1 MGPCREYN
9 ARRGTPRISLCPPL
23 RCPTPLPP
31 LFKFLKP
38 QTGRH
43 ACTYYLHTNRCLRK
57 PQDVQN
63 VPAPYFLQQLRCLRL
78 ATHCARI
85 ACALFFTVPAVP
97 APRYSLCPWCLHLIF
112 YNGCDACASLFTV
125 PGVPAPYCLQ
135 HLRCLRLATHCVRGA
150 CTFFFTAP
158 LCAVLPAPLPSCS
171 PSVRRKPSPV

>member
-57 PQDVQN
+57 PQDGQS
-63 VPAPYFLQQLRCLRL
+63 VPAPYLLQYLRCLRL
-78 ATHCARI
+78 ATHCARG
-85 ACALFFTVPAVP
+85 ACALFFTVTAMPVPHYPLCPGCLRLIFQYLRCLCLATHCARGACALFFTIPAAP
-97 APRYSLCPWCLHLIF
+97 APRY
-112 YNGCDACASLFTV
+112 
-125 PGVPAPYCLQ
+125 
-135 HLRCLRLATHCVRGA
+135 GA
-150 CTFFFTAP
+150 
-158 LCAVLPAPLPSCS
+158 
-171 PSVRRKPSPV
+171 